1 MGVSS
6 SAFLRMGLRVKE
18 AEFFLFP
25 RFKRD
30 VFLDVE
36 SGFGVDKGSSCFLDG
51 AGGEALFIKMYSDPD
66 MMRHV
71 METVGAALYERLKGG

>member
-25 RFKRD
+25 RFEGG

-36 SGFGVDKGSSCFLDG
+36 SGFGVDDRVVSF
-51 AGGEALFIKMYSDPD
+51 PD

>member
-25 RFKRD
+25 RFEGG

-36 SGFGVDKGSSCFLDG
+36 SGFGVDDRVVSFLDG
-51 AGGEALFIKMYSDPD
+51 AGGEALFIKMFSDPD

-71 METVGAALYERLKGG
+71 METVGAELYERLKGG